1 MSTRND
7 EPPQRPSTDEAEPSM
22 VDPGSR
28 DANGARF
35 SRRSFVLAAMSA
47 LGALAAAIV
56 ALPTTAF
63 VTAPGWLSTLPRR
76 LLSETVSP
84 ALRSEEWSSAGA
96 VDDFT
101 IGEPKYL
108 AVDRLISD
116 GWVERIEPVGV
127 YVLRVTDSSAVV
139 MDPHCTHLGC
149 PVKFASGAGGFLC
162 PCHGGSFDE
171 QGYPT
176 GGPPP
181 RRLDVYETKVE
192 DGEVLFHKIMESTA

>member
-1 MSTRND
+1 MSASQRDPRPGPNPGQTD
-7 EPPQRPSTDEAEPSM
+7 APPERAEPE
-22 VDPGSR
+22 PSR
-28 DANGARF
+28 Y
-35 SRRSFVLAAMSA
+35 SRRTFVIALMSV
-47 LGALAAAIV
+47 LGAIATAIV
-56 ALPTTAF
+56 ALPTAAF
-63 VTAPGWLSTLPRR
+63 VTAPGWLSTLPKR

-96 VDDFT
+96 VDDLT
-101 IGEPKYL
+101 IGVPKYL
-108 AVDRLISD
+108 TVDRLIGD

-127 YVLRVTDSSAVV
+127 YVLRETDAQAVV

-192 DGEVLFHKIMESTA
+192 DGEVLFRELLVSER